1 MLGVKAIVLVAAHYI
16 LEVVMARMKNQKREK
31 IRSSWA
37 PLKKFKHN
45 DDGRRTGAHA
55 LDRALHATFAEYI
68 GGITEENFKGN

>member
-1 MLGVKAIVLVAAHYI
+1 
-16 LEVVMARMKNQKREK
+16 MKNQKREK
-31 IRSSWA
+31 IKSSWV

-45 DDGRRTGAHA
+45 DDKRRVGYIP